1 MILVIN
7 NHTESNLVQLERG
20 LVPTF
25 EVGRRESVFPGE
37 DNTIEDSS
45 WIRLYRIRS
54 LPGPRG

>member
-45 WIRLYRIRS
+45 
-54 LPGPRG
+54 